1 MRKAIEVLKL
11 GTINNDKILTSVTL
25 SYEDRFRRR
34 IKMLD
39 DSGNFFLLDLQEATQ
54 LNDGDK
60 LKLKEGGIIEVKAS
74 IEEVMDI
81 SCEDSLD
88 NLRIAWHIGNRHIPL
103 QVLKNGK
110 LRLLKN
116 QVLINMIEGLGAK
129 IKFRFSKFHPERGAY
144 KSIHE

>member
-1 MRKAIEVLKL
+1 MIVV
-11 GTINNDKILTSVTL
+11 I
-25 SYEDRFRRR
+25 
-34 IKMLD
+34 
-39 DSGNFFLLDLQEATQ
+39 FFLLDLQEATQ